1 VFWFDAYIF
10 CLYIGIM
17 IINTLVKVLSKQQF
31 GFVTKDDLDVIK
43 VEMPNLFVLIRCG
56 GERYVERAC
65 HAQKRM
71 ELVEASGDYV
81 RDVSLPCKTID
92 DLAEDPSTPG
102 EVQQAILAMR
112 SF

>member
-1 VFWFDAYIF
+1 MFLFDADTLFIYID
-10 CLYIGIM
+10 IM

-31 GFVTKDDLDVIK
+31 GFITKDDLDVIK
-43 VEMPNLFVLIRCG
+43 VEMPNLLVLIRCG
-56 GERYVERAC
+56 GERYVELAC

-92 DLAEDPSTPG
+92 DLADNPSTPG